1 MPPLLSDES
10 TFRLIFAAL
19 FLSVAAFRLH
29 YHRKASTFL
38 ERQYTEAE
46 GRVTAAFRGLLGVA
60 FYIGAFAYL
69 ISPEWMSWS
78 ALSLPVWL
86 RWTGVGVGIVT
97 VLLLFSVN
105 HALGRNFS
113 STIRI
118 REDHML
124 VTHGPYRRV
133 RHPMYTVSL
142 LMVAAAFLLSANWF
156 VGITGILAMTLL
168 IVVRTPKEEAQLIE
182 QFGDQYREYMKYT
195 RRFLPRLIRLREQD
209 RTGQD

>member
-10 TFRLIFAAL
+10 TFQLIFAAL
-19 FLSVAAFRLH
+19 FISLVAFRVH

-46 GRVTAAFRGLLGVA
+46 GKLTAALRGLLGVA
-60 FYIGAFAYL
+60 FYLSVFAFL
-69 ISPEWMSWS
+69 ISPEWMEWS

-97 VLLLFSVN
+97 VLLLFWVN

-113 STIRI
+113 NTLRI
-118 REDHML
+118 RKDHTL
-124 VTHGPYRRV
+124 VTQGPYRRV

-142 LMVAAAFLLSANWF
+142 LIVGAAFLLSANWF
-156 VGITGILAMTLL
+156 IGITGILAMTLL
-168 IVVRTPKEEAQLIE
+168 VVVRTPKEEAQLIE
-182 QFGDQYREYMKYT
+182 QFGDQYREYMKHSG
-195 RRFLPRLIRLREQD
+195 RFLPRLTRPRDQD
-209 RTGQD
+209 RTGHD